1 MTWAYYLDRVIFA
14 VEFGDAIPGVS
25 KTFVFGFIVG
35 LVGCY
40 KGYTTENGT
49 EGVGKASTSSVVVS
63 SLLILIF
70 DMFLVKLISLDMAS
84 GEVMIEVIDLHKSF
98 NSNNVLDGISF
109 NVDEAENMIVFGRSG
124 TGKSVLL
131 KCMIRLMEPDS
142 GNIKIHGKDVLQL
155 DIKELNEL
163 RKNIGFL
170 FQGAALY
177 DSMSVR
183 ENLEFPLIRNFDLA
197 QKEIDERVHFVLE
210 AVSLLEAI
218 DKMPSELSG
227 GMKKRIG
234 LARSIITKPK
244 LMFYDEP
251 TTGLDPITAKE
262 ISVLIIDLQHQL
274 KMTSVVVTHDLLCA
288 KIIADRAI
296 VLDDG
301 KIVKEGS
308 INDLVTSNDPF
319 LKNFFSDEI
328 IENNGS
334 KI

>member
-1 MTWAYYLDRVIFA
+1 MVVI
-14 VEFGDAIPGVS
+14 
-25 KTFVFGFIVG
+25 
-35 LVGCY
+35 
-40 KGYTTENGT
+40 N
-49 EGVGKASTSSVVVS
+49 
-63 SLLILIF
+63 
-70 DMFLVKLISLDMAS
+70 
-84 GEVMIEVIDLHKSF
+84 DLHKSF
-98 NSNNVLDGISF
+98 GSKVVLDGVSL
-109 NVDEAENMIVFGRSG
+109 NVEEAENMIVFGRSG

-131 KCMIRLMEPDS
+131 KCVIRLLEPDS
-142 GNIKIHGKDVLQL
+142 GSVKIQNKDVLSL
-155 DIKELNEL
+155 NLKELNHL
-163 RKNIGFL
+163 RKEIGFL

-183 ENLEFPLIRNFDLA
+183 ENLEFPLLRNFDLA
-197 QKEIDERVHFVLE
+197 KKEIDERVHFVLE

-251 TTGLDPITAKE
+251 TTGLDPITSKE
-262 ISVLIIDLQHQL
+262 ISVLILDLQKAL
-274 KMTSVVVTHDLLCA
+274 KMTSIVVTHDLLCA

-296 VLDDG
+296 VLDEG

-308 INDLVTSNDPF
+308 IEELVHAKDPL

-328 IENNGS
+328 IENKGS
-334 KI
+334 LI

>member
-1 MTWAYYLDRVIFA
+1 
-14 VEFGDAIPGVS
+14 
-25 KTFVFGFIVG
+25 
-35 LVGCY
+35 
-40 KGYTTENGT
+40 
-49 EGVGKASTSSVVVS
+49 
-63 SLLILIF
+63 
-70 DMFLVKLISLDMAS
+70 
-84 GEVMIEVIDLHKSF
+84 MIEITDLHKAF
-98 NSNNVLDGISF
+98 NGNRVLDGISF
-109 NVDEAENMIVFGRSG
+109 NVDEAENMVVFGRSG

-131 KCMIRLMEPDS
+131 KCMIRLLEPDS
-142 GNIKIHGKDVLQL
+142 GNIKIQDKDVLKL
-155 DIKELNEL
+155 NLKELNDL

-183 ENLEFPLIRNFDLA
+183 ENLEFPLIRNFNFDR
-197 QKEIDERVHFVLE
+197 KEIDERIHFVLE

-251 TTGLDPITAKE
+251 TTGLDPITSKE
-262 ISVLIIDLQHQL
+262 ISVLINDLQRAL

-296 VLDDG
+296 VLDDS

-308 INDLVTSNDPF
+308 IEELTTSEDYL

-328 IENNGS
+328 IEINGS
-334 KI
+334 

>member
-1 MTWAYYLDRVIFA
+1 MVQIT
-14 VEFGDAIPGVS
+14 
-25 KTFVFGFIVG
+25 
-35 LVGCY
+35 
-40 KGYTTENGT
+40 
-49 EGVGKASTSSVVVS
+49 
-63 SLLILIF
+63 
-70 DMFLVKLISLDMAS
+70 
-84 GEVMIEVIDLHKSF
+84 DLHKSF
-98 NSNNVLDGISF
+98 KSNVVLDGVSLK
-109 NVDEAENMIVFGRSG
+109 VDEAENMVVFGRSG

-131 KCMIRLMEPDS
+131 KCMIRLMEPDAGS
-142 GNIKIHGKDVLQL
+142 VFIQNKNVLKLDVR
-155 DIKELNEL
+155 ELNEL
-163 RKNIGFL
+163 RKDIGFL

-183 ENLEFPLIRNFDLA
+183 ENLEFPLIRNFDLER
-197 QKEIDERVHFVLE
+197 KEIDERVQFVLE

-234 LARSIITKPK
+234 LARSIITKPR
-244 LMFYDEP
+244 LMLYDEP

-262 ISVLIIDLQHQL
+262 ISVLINDLQHQL
-274 KMTSVVVTHDLLCA
+274 KMTSIVVTHDLLCA

-308 INDLVTSNDPF
+308 INDLITSEDPL

-328 IENNGS
+328 FEQNGS
-334 KI
+334 KK

>member
-1 MTWAYYLDRVIFA
+1 
-14 VEFGDAIPGVS
+14 
-25 KTFVFGFIVG
+25 
-35 LVGCY
+35 
-40 KGYTTENGT
+40 
-49 EGVGKASTSSVVVS
+49 
-63 SLLILIF
+63 
-70 DMFLVKLISLDMAS
+70 
-84 GEVMIEVIDLHKSF
+84 MIEISGLHKSF
-98 NSNNVLDGISF
+98 NGNIVLDGVSF
-109 NVDEAENMIVFGRSG
+109 TVDEAENMVVFGRSG

-142 GNIKIHGKDVLQL
+142 GSIKIEGKDVLNL
-155 DIKELNEL
+155 DVKELNDL

-183 ENLEFPLIRNFDLA
+183 ENLEFPLIRNFELE

-210 AVSLLEAI
+210 AVSLLDAI

-244 LMFYDEP
+244 LMLYDEP

-262 ISVLIIDLQHQL
+262 ISSLINDLQHAL
-274 KMTSVVVTHDLLCA
+274 KMTSIVVTHDLLCA

-296 VLDDG
+296 VLEGG

-308 INDLVTSNDPF
+308 IQDLTTSEEPL
-319 LKNFFSDEI
+319 LKNFFSDEV
-328 IENNGS
+328 IETYGS
-334 KI
+334 KK

>member
-1 MTWAYYLDRVIFA
+1 M
-14 VEFGDAIPGVS
+14 VEVT
-25 KTFVFGFIVG
+25 K
-35 LVGCY
+35 
-40 KGYTTENGT
+40 
-49 EGVGKASTSSVVVS
+49 
-63 SLLILIF
+63 
-70 DMFLVKLISLDMAS
+70 
-84 GEVMIEVIDLHKSF
+84 LHKSF
-98 NSNNVLDGISF
+98 DGNVVLDGVSF
-109 NVDEAENMIVFGRSG
+109 VVEEAENLVVFGRSG

-142 GNIKIHGKDVLQL
+142 GDIKINGKDVLQMEL
-155 DIKELNEL
+155 KELNHL
-163 RKNIGFL
+163 RKEIGFL

-183 ENLEFPLIRNFDLA
+183 ENLEFPLIRNFELDR
-197 QKEIDERVHFVLE
+197 KEIEERVHFVLE

-227 GMKKRIG
+227 GMRKRIG

-251 TTGLDPITAKE
+251 TTGLDPITSKE

-274 KMTSVVVTHDLLCA
+274 QMTSIVVTHDLLCA

-296 VLDDG
+296 VLEEG
-301 KIVKEGS
+301 KIVKEGN
-308 INDLVTSNDPF
+308 INDLVTSKDPF